1 MLPAPMSDPGRLKPT
16 TRFADRVADY
26 VRFRPSYPPEVIR
39 TLHDELG
46 LRAGQVVAD
55 VGSGT
60 GILSRLLVDNGNV
73 VYGVEP
79 SAEMAEAALA
89 ALGRTGR
96 FHDVRGTAEET
107 NLPTASADLATAAQ
121 AFHWFKVDAA
131 REEFRRILRPPR
143 PVAVVWNLRRTDTT
157 PFLREYE
164 ALLQDFALDYKKIS
178 AGWADAEA
186 IALFFAPNGYEARR
200 LDNQQL
206 VSFEGLRGRLLSSSY
221 APPAGHPKHEPML
234 AKLEEIF
241 DRHQR
246 DGHVVLDYDTRI
258 HWGRL
263 S

>member
-46 LRAGQVVAD
+46 LRAGQAVAD

-60 GILSRLLVDNGNV
+60 GILSRLLVDHGNV

-107 NLPTASADLATAAQ
+107 SLPSASADLATAAQ

-164 ALLQDFALDYKKIS
+164 AFLQEWGTDYKDV
-178 AGWADAEA
+178 AVRYAEPT
-186 IALFFAPNGYEARR
+186 ALARFFGGARYAARR
-200 LDNQQL
+200 
-206 VSFEGLRGRLLSSSY
+206 FEYVQVFDREGVRGRLLSSSY
-221 APPAGHPKHEPML
+221 APGPGHPRHQGML
-234 AKLEEIF
+234 DALDRIF
-241 DRHQR
+241 DRHAR
-246 DGHVVLDYDTRI
+246 GGRLPFEYDTELYF
-258 HWGRL
+258 GTL
-263 S
+263 E